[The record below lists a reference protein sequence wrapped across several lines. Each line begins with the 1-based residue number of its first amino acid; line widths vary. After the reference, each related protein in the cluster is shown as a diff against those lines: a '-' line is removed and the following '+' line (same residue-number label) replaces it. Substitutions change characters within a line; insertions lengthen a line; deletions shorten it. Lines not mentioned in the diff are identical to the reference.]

1 MQKRFRF
8 WILFKECFENM
19 KKSTKNPPWFAP
31 KLPKMR
37 KKLKKWLLFSCV
49 FIFAGTVD
57 DSVFCNHFSWM
68 SKLVIFGYPIATPF
82 RKSRSDIWN
91 VVQFFFYSWQCVPYP
106 PFQSRGRNMRIF
118 LINKRIYAIKVQVLC
133 FFQRMYLND

>member
-1 MQKRFRF
+1 
-8 WILFKECFENM
+8 M

-57 DSVFCNHFSWM
+57 DSVFCNHFSFIG
-68 SKLVIFGYPIATPF
+68 KLVIFYYPIATPF
-82 RKSRSDIWN
+82 RKHRSDIWN
-91 VVQFFFYSWQCVPYP
+91 VVDIFFIADDVYP
-106 PFQSRGRNMRIF
+106 TEIF
-118 LINKRIYAIKVQVLC
+118 WKVL
-133 FFQRMYLND
+133 L

>member
-19 KKSTKNPPWFAP
+19 KKSTKNPHWFAP

-37 KKLKKWLLFSCV
+37 KNLKKWLLFSCV

-57 DSVFCNHFSWM
+57 DSVFCNHFSFM
-68 SKLVIFGYPIATPF
+68 GKLVIFYYPIATPF
-82 RKSRSDIWN
+82 RKHRSDIWN
-91 VVQFFFYSWQCVPYP
+91 VVDIFFIADDVYPTPPPNHGDVISVAFTQNVVWEIHQFYYP
-106 PFQSRGRNMRIF
+106 D
-118 LINKRIYAIKVQVLC
+118 IKKLQW
-133 FFQRMYLND
+133 YG